1 MWWYYE
7 VGPLGGDQVMRVE
20 PSWMRLVPLK
30 RCPGEHHCPLCHV
43 RIHEATGVY
52 EPGSRLSP
60 DIESAYAWFGTS
72 QLTVRK
78 KSLMFKLP
86 CLYGGVLLLLLLSRF
101 SDVRLCATPW
111 TAAHQAP
118 SSMGFSRQGYWSG
131 LPLLSPAVCYSHPNE
146 LRYPWMIPR
155 NTHHHIGLPIP
166 CTLELLPQGNNL
178 KPLYI
183 SILFLGCL
191 GLYPTIHLS
200 TYEITYGQDYSF
212 QHCLT
217 L

>member
-1 MWWYYE
+1 MA
-7 VGPLGGDQVMRVE
+7 LGRF
-20 PSWMRLVPLK
+20 LHLF
-30 RCPGEHHCPLCHV
+30 
-43 RIHEATGVY
+43 
-52 EPGSRLSP
+52 RLSFHICKMEP
-60 DIESAYAWFGTS
+60 FPMPASMAI
-72 QLTVRK
+72 K
-78 KSLMFKLP
+78 KIWCDKL
-86 CLYGGVLLLLLLSRF
+86 LLLLLLLLSRF

-131 LPLLSPAVCYSHPNE
+131 VPLLSPAVCYSHPNE